1 MTPPPG
7 KPTPQRQLRL
17 EIPSNMNATYAN
29 GAIVNHTFSEII
41 VDFAQILPNDPR
53 VRVQSRVVM
62 TPANAKAFLNALREN
77 LDRFEQT
84 HGEIALPPKP
94 VSLAEQL
101 FSGIRTDDS
110 DQPQPDQPQPDGE
123 A

>member
-1 MTPPPG
+1 MTPPASKPG
-7 KPTPQRQLRL
+7 QQRQLRL
-17 EIPSNMNATYAN
+17 EVPATLNATYAN

-41 VDFAQILPNDPR
+41 VDFAQIMPNDPR

-101 FSGIRTDDS
+101 FSGVRPDDS
-110 DQPQPDQPQPDGE
+110 EPTDTPEGGV
-123 A
+123 